1 MIIGTGTLML
11 MPGKTTRNNMYKTV
25 YTEVEVDVDLS
36 DFDTDDLIEELES
49 RGAGATDYGDGKE
62 ILEAIYEKRRLGR
75 DYQTEL
81 NQLIWLGL
89 GKVI

>member
-1 MIIGTGTLML
+1 
-11 MPGKTTRNNMYKTV
+11 MYKTV

-49 RGAGATDYGDGKE
+49 RGSGVTDYGDGKD
-62 ILEAIYEKRRLGR
+62 LLRLIYENRRLGK

-81 NQLIWLGL
+81 DQLIWLGL
-89 GKVI
+89 GKVV

>member
-1 MIIGTGTLML
+1 MF
-11 MPGKTTRNNMYKTV
+11 KTI

-36 DFDTDDLIEELES
+36 DFETDDLIEELES

-62 ILEAIYEKRRLGR
+62 ILETIWLKRRQGR
-75 DYQTEL
+75 DYQPEL
-81 NQLIWLGL
+81 EQLIWLGL